1 MEKYDIIYL
10 ETKTKLNLL
19 KGVNMKFSVGEKVAV
34 TNLDSIDIMLGGLS
48 DKEVVTITE
57 FMSAKEKNDM
67 VMCKKENGEIIPLG
81 VYQLLKLK
89 KKTKE
94 ETITIA
100 KKEYEELLFDSFML
114 SMYLDDEEE

>member
-1 MEKYDIIYL
+1 MRFIA
-10 ETKTKLNLL
+10 
-19 KGVNMKFSVGEKVAV
+19 GEKVAV

-48 DKEVVTITE
+48 EKEIVTITE
-57 FMSAKEKNDM
+57 FVSAKQKNDIA
-67 VMCKKENGEIIPLG
+67 MCKKESGEIVPLG

-94 ETITIA
+94 ETITIT
-100 KKEYEELLFDSFML
+100 KNEYEELLFDSFML